1 MFQNGRADVGD
12 AYREGRP
19 STSRNAEIVTSGVV
33 TGGEDDIEASG
44 ATFWGRRG
52 FKTLLRLCHFLKQNV
67 MSGSKNDD
75 MPQALFTLAKPL
87 MTTGVKRNDI
97 IPRLPLSLATP
108 LAILTER

>member
-44 ATFWGRRG
+44 ATFWERRG
-52 FKTLLRLCHFLKQNV
+52 FKTSLRLCHFLKQN
-67 MSGSKNDD
+67 MLTGRKNND
-75 MPQALFTLAKPL
+75 MPQSLFTLAKPL
-87 MTTGVKRNDI
+87 MTTGVKRNDV
-97 IPRLPLSLATP
+97 IPRLPLNLATP
-108 LAILTER
+108 LAMLTKR